1 MDAISDFG
9 TTPIDVAVVVIVGY
23 LLGSIP
29 VANIVASRRA
39 SIDLRHVGDRNP
51 GFWNARESMG
61 PMAALPV
68 FVGDVAKGSL
78 AAGLGAVLA
87 DDGVWGLAYVGG
99 GAAMVGHAFPVF
111 AGFVGGR
118 SVLTFVGTMLVVA
131 PGSAAVSTVVV
142 VVVFVATRSFAWGA
156 RAGMLAL
163 PVVQLVVEGPYRTAA
178 TGVLMTF
185 IGVRFAQATLTERR
199 AGIDDGPERRV

>member
-9 TTPIDVAVVVIVGY
+9 ATPIDVAIVVVVGY

-29 VANIVASRRA
+29 VANIVARRRA
-39 SIDLRHVGDRNP
+39 SIDLRDVGDRNP
-51 GFWNARESMG
+51 GFWNARESIG
-61 PMAALPV
+61 RMAALPV
-68 FVGDVAKGSL
+68 FVGDVAKGSV

-87 DDGVWGLAYVGG
+87 DDGVWGMAYVGG

-118 SVLTFVGTMLVVA
+118 SVLTFVGTVLVATPVATAVSIVVVA
-131 PGSAAVSTVVV
+131 
-142 VVVFVATRSFAWGA
+142 VVFAASRSFAWGA
-156 RAGMLAL
+156 RAGMVAL
-163 PVVQLVVEGPYRTAA
+163 PVVQLVLEGPHRTAA

-185 IGVRFAQATLTERR
+185 IGARFAQAALAERR
-199 AGIDDGPERRV
+199 AGSDARPERRV